1 MAGVIT
7 GNGTTAR
14 RYPIRDQIAIV
25 GVGSTNFSR
34 DAGGRS
40 PASLACEASIQAI
53 HDAGLSKADID
64 GVVGVLEPGAP
75 RANQMTA
82 LLELP
87 NVTHHSGPMPVAM
100 FGLIDAMTAIFS
112 GQCDTVLLYYAFTRL
127 PWNSRSAAQDPF
139 RRYFGGL
146 MSGGTAKP
154 PMPESIDP
162 SAAYTAWASRY
173 IHEFG
178 ATREDFGR
186 IALNMRANATRNPKA
201 VMKTPLTMDAYLQAR
216 MIRDP
221 LCMLDMDI
229 PVDGADAFILT
240 TTERARRIT
249 KNPVVVHAATAGMV
263 GRNDEDQLASLAR
276 HGQHVVVDSLKARGE
291 FWLDDVDV
299 FFPYDGFSIITLGWI
314 ENVGYCK
321 PGGAGRFMQEH
332 WDEKTGSVR
341 INGRVPMNPHG
352 GSLSEGAS
360 RGTGHLRE
368 AVTQLRGEA
377 GPRQVENARTAL
389 IGCGGFFFNSQGA
402 LLRRL

>member
-1 MAGVIT
+1 MTAAAGA
-7 GNGTTAR
+7 GGGAGARR
-14 RYPIRDQIAIV
+14 RYPIKDQIAIV
-25 GVGSTNFSR
+25 GLGSTAFSR

-40 PASLACEASIQAI
+40 PASLACEAAIQAI
-53 HDAGLSKADID
+53 HDAGMTKADID

-75 RANQMTA
+75 RANQMAA

-112 GQCDTVLLYYAFTRL
+112 GQCDTVLLYFAFTRA
-127 PWNSRSAAQDPF
+127 PWNSRSAAQDPL
-139 RRYFGGL
+139 RRYFAMGGGL
-146 MSGGTAKP
+146 AKP

-186 IALNMRANATRNPKA
+186 IAINMRANAAKNPKA
-201 VMKTPLTMDAYLQAR
+201 VMKTPLTMEGYLGAR

-221 LCMLDMDI
+221 LCMLDMDV
-229 PVDGADAFILT
+229 PVDGADAFVLT
-240 TTERARRIT
+240 TVERARRIT
-249 KNPVVVHAATAGMV
+249 KSPVVIHAATAGMV
-263 GRNDEDQLASLAR
+263 GRNDEDQLTSLAR
-276 HGQHVVVDSLKARGE
+276 HGQHVVVESLKARGD
-291 FWLDDVDV
+291 FWIDDVDV

-332 WDEKTGSVR
+332 WDDKAGSVR
-341 INGRVPMNPHG
+341 IRGRVPMNPHG

>member
-1 MAGVIT
+1 MAAASART
-7 GNGTTAR
+7 GAA

-25 GVGSTNFSR
+25 GLGSTEFSR

-40 PASLACEASIQAI
+40 PASLACEASIAAI

-75 RANQMTA
+75 RANQMAA

-87 NVTHHSGPMPVAM
+87 NVTHHGGPMPVAM

-139 RRYFGGL
+139 RRYVMMG
-146 MSGGTAKP
+146 GGTARP
-154 PMPESIDP
+154 PMPESMDP

-178 ATREDFGR
+178 AQREDFGR
-186 IALNMRANATRNPKA
+186 IALNMRANAARNPKA
-201 VMKTPLTMDAYLQAR
+201 VMKTPLSMEQYLAAR

-221 LCMLDMDI
+221 LCMLDMDV
-229 PVDGADAFILT
+229 PVDGADAFVLT
-240 TTERARRIT
+240 TTERAKRMT
-249 KNPVVVHAATAGMV
+249 KSPVVVHAATAGMV
-263 GRNDEDQLASLAR
+263 GRNDEDQLPSLAR
-276 HGQHVVVDSLKARGE
+276 HGQHVVVESLRARGE
-291 FWLDDVDV
+291 LWLDDVDV

-314 ENVGYCK
+314 ENMGYCK

-332 WDEKTGSVR
+332 WDEKSGRVL
-341 INGRVPMNPHG
+341 IDGRVPMNPHG

-377 GPRQVENARTAL
+377 GARQVENARTAL

-402 LLRRL
+402 ILRRL